1 MSYIVVGPDGKES
14 GPVELE
20 TLVQWAQSGALPVH
34 APVRD
39 LTTRASTTAGRMPE
53 LASLYQATDFSKA
66 PGPAVQTGSKGSAM
80 IPTGNPKALA
90 SYYFGVATLIPC
102 LGLFTAP
109 VALVLGI
116 RGLKAYNENPAAFGK
131 GHAITGIVLATI
143 GLAYHVFFIVL
154 AMVNW

>member
-1 MSYIVVGPDGKES
+1 MGFMVIGPDGKEN

-20 TLVQWAQSGALPVH
+20 TLVKWAQSGSLPAL

-39 LTTRASTTAGRMPE
+39 LTTGVSTTAGQMPE

-66 PGPAVQTGSKGSAM
+66 PGPAVQTGSKGSVM

-116 RGLKAYNENPAAFGK
+116 KGLKAYNENPASFGK
-131 GHAITGIVLATI
+131 GHSITGIVLATI
-143 GLAYHVFFIVL
+143 GLAYHLFFIVL
-154 AMVNW
+154 AMINM